1 MASKKTENDMLY
13 YLLDQVKV
21 INDSKLFAGLM
32 IIVLNI
38 ASKFV
43 NIKLSKTIES
53 YMKNTFSRNILVFA
67 IAWMGTRDVWVAA
80 LIMIVFIFLMD
91 YLLNEESM
99 FCCLPEY
106 FTNYHLSLLDDSNSN
121 CKSFT
126 AEEVEKAYQI
136 LQKAQMIIE
145 KSKIAPS
152 SEISSSS
159 SLPESS
165 MRPFH
170 DHTLLI

>member
-1 MASKKTENDMLY
+1 MVSNKTDNNLLY
-13 YLLDQVKV
+13 YLLDHVKV

-53 YMKNTFSRNILVFA
+53 YMKNTFSRNILIFA
-67 IAWMGTRDVWVAA
+67 IAWMGTRDIWVAA
-80 LIMIVFIFLMD
+80 IITIVFVFLMD
-91 YLLNEESM
+91 YLLNEESI
-99 FCCLPEY
+99 FCCLPEH

-136 LQKAQMIIE
+136 LEKAQMIIE

-152 SEISSSS
+152 VETSTSVT
-159 SLPESS
+159 LPESS
-165 MRPFH
+165 ARPFH
-170 DHTLLI
+170 DHTFLM

>member
-1 MASKKTENDMLY
+1 MPTKKPEDGILN
-13 YLLDQVKV
+13 YLLDHVKV
-21 INDSKLFAGLM
+21 INDSKIFAGLM

-67 IAWMGTRDVWVAA
+67 IAWMGTRDIWVAA
-80 LIMIVFIFLMD
+80 FIMIIFIFLMD
-91 YLLNEESM
+91 YLLNEESI
-99 FCCLPEY
+99 FCCLPEH
-106 FTNYHLSLLDDSNSN
+106 FTNYHLSLMDDSNSN

-145 KSKIAPS
+145 KSRITPS
-152 SEISSSS
+152 TDKSSST
-159 SLPESS
+159 LPESS
-165 MRPFH
+165 TMRPFH
-170 DHTLLI
+170 DHTILM